1 MPIEVREESISRLSE
16 LGAISIAFEVRRI
29 LEVST
34 PNGDLGGLSLSEE
47 RIDTPYVIDH
57 DARAGEGPLRWAK
70 RFDLSNWGLLF
81 ALVEGSK
88 VGGALIAFDTPNLFM
103 LEGGRDIAAL
113 WDLRV
118 DPEFRRGGVGRAL
131 VAGAEAWARVR
142 GCRWLKIET
151 QNVNVTA
158 CEFYAQQGYVL
169 RSVDRFAYDG
179 LPDEAELIYAKEL
192 RPNRDHAG

>member
-1 MPIEVREESISRLSE
+1 
-16 LGAISIAFEVRRI
+16 
-29 LEVST
+29 
-34 PNGDLGGLSLSEE
+34 
-47 RIDTPYVIDH
+47 
-57 DARAGEGPLRWAK
+57 
-70 RFDLSNWGLLF
+70 
-81 ALVEGSK
+81 
-88 VGGALIAFDTPNLFM
+88 M